1 MLYGD
6 DAENPMLTF
15 LMTSLFFAPT
25 AEAFCGAY
33 AGSAGSDIYNSVS
46 EVAIARQ
53 HGRTTLSVSNDVD
66 GVMGDTF
73 ALLIPVPEILTEDD
87 VHVLDRS
94 VFDTLDA
101 YTRPRMVTYT
111 CDDFTPIYNDP
122 CAMELEPKRNI
133 AMATEYDASGDSGDA
148 DHNVDVEA
156 EFIVGEYE
164 IVILSAEDSDDL
176 FGWLTDE
183 GFQVSRATEE
193 VVQEYLDSGSY
204 FFAAKVHAD
213 AGIGDGDVLSPL
225 QFSYDSEVF
234 SLPIRIGTAASKGVQ
249 DLVVYAITDYA
260 DGSVGISN
268 YPSISFED
276 ECMLGEDFTDE
287 FGSDLGAYYQNAFTQ
302 GYEAEP
308 GADWMFEYGWGNG
321 HCDPCTGEQP
331 DEKLL
336 ATAGFDFEQMDYGYY
351 VSRLHM
357 RYTPDEAVEDVVMYT
372 SGLTEQEQVRFI
384 EPDAKLHWKFD
395 VCGIGKMPGAS
406 MADCNYDPDPY
417 SDICEDDGCGCAAT
431 RRAPQVGGLAIGL
444 LMFVGLA
451 RRRKGQE
458 SDRD

>member
-1 MLYGD
+1 ML
-6 DAENPMLTF
+6 PML
-15 LMTSLFFAPT
+15 LTSLLAAPP

-46 EVAIARQ
+46 EVAVVRQ

-66 GVMGDTF
+66 GVAGSTF
-73 ALLIPVPEILTEDD
+73 AMLIPVPVVLTEDD
-87 VHVLDRS
+87 VHVLDRT

-111 CDDFTPIYNDP
+111 CDDFAPTYEDP
-122 CAMELEPKRNI
+122 CAIDWAFLERGD
-133 AMATEYDASGDSGDA
+133 ATMALESDGAANDSGSA

-164 IVILSAEDSDDL
+164 IVVLSAEESDDL
-176 FGWLTDE
+176 FGWLADE
-183 GFQVSRATEE
+183 GFQVSRATEAA
-193 VVQEYLDSGSY
+193 VQEYLDAGSF

-249 DLVVYAITDYA
+249 DLVVYAVTDYA
-260 DGSVGISN
+260 DGSVAISN
-268 YPSISFED
+268 YPQISFED
-276 ECMLGEDFTDE
+276 ECMLGEDFTGD
-287 FGSDLGAYYQNAFTQ
+287 FGADLGAYYQHTFTQ
-302 GYEAEP
+302 AYEEAP
-308 GADWMFEYGWGNG
+308 GADWMLEYGWGNG

-336 ATAGFDFEQMDYGYY
+336 ATVGFDFEQMEYGYY

-372 SGLTEQEQVRFI
+372 SGITDQEQVRFI
-384 EPDAKLHWKFD
+384 EPDDKLHWKFD
-395 VCGIGKMPGAS
+395 VCGVGRVPGAS
-406 MADCNYDPDPY
+406 KADCDFEPSPY
-417 SDICEDDGCGCAAT
+417 SETCGDDGCGCAAT
-431 RRAPQVGGLAIGL
+431 RKAPQAGGLALGL
-444 LMFVGLA
+444 LALVGLA
-451 RRRKGQE
+451 RGRRQRSHPHG
-458 SDRD
+458 